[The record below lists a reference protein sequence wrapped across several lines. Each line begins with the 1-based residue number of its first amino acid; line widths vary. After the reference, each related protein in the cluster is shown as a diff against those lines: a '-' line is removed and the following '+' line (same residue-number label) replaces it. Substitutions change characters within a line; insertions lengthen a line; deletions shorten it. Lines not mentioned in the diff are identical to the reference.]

1 MRNLSSKSNYMITKI
16 ASIILAL
23 ILSSCTSYKT
33 TWDCPKI
40 KGIGCSSL
48 EYADEIARKQ
58 ILLNTGKKL
67 VKKVLIKKNET
78 NFEIDEIY

>member
-1 MRNLSSKSNYMITKI
+1 MKNAIKLIFI
-16 ASIILAL
+16 ATF
-23 ILSSCTSYKT
+23 LSSCAGYKS
-33 TWDCPKI
+33 TWDCPKV

-58 ILLNTGKKL
+58 IILNT
-67 VKKVLIKKNET
+67 VKKPAKRVLIKKNET